1 MISSIAV
8 TSEDLFVA
16 EEPFGC
22 DTAAA
27 TFLNQLVRFDDRAR
41 SVGVDNRSQVG
52 QPWLLAHRI
61 DVNLRG
67 IQSFDDVD
75 SFSEIRTV
83 EPARLVHL
91 SRDRTVEQRTIQP
104 RQWPTVTLH
113 ADEQHVDRADRFVQ
127 TIVEFRFDVVRIS
140 GAEDR
145 FVFGPDEIGDL
156 GGEVGMPGFA
166 TERQPDDAAAFKLD
180 LFHLLYFDDVL
191 EAEVL

>member
-22 DTAAA
+22 DTAVA
-27 TFLNQLVRFDDRAR
+27 TLLNQLVRFDDRAR
-41 SVGVDNRSQVG
+41 SVGINNRRQVG
-52 QPWLLAHRI
+52 QPWLLAPRI
-61 DVNLRG
+61 DLNLRV
-67 IQSFDDVD
+67 ICSLEDVD
-75 SFSEIRTV
+75 SFSEIRAV

-104 RQWPTVTLH
+104 RQWSTVTLH

-156 GGEVGMPGFA
+156 GGDVEIAVFA
-166 TERQPDDAAAFKLD
+166 KERQPDDAAAFKLD
-180 LFHLLYFDDVL
+180 LFHLVYFDDVL